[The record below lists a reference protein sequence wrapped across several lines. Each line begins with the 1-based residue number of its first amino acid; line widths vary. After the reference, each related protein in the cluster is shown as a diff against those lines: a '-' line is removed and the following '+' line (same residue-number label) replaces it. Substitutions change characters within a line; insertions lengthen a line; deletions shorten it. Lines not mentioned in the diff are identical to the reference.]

1 MTQIKLTINGVPQTF
16 EVPANRL
23 LLDLLREQGSHSVK
37 HGCET
42 GDCGS
47 CTVLLEGRPTPSCLV
62 LAASTDGQAV
72 QTLEGLGQPDDLHPL
87 QEAFVDWGGIQCGFC
102 TPGMIIAAQA
112 LLSEN
117 PQPTEPDVRD
127 ALEGVLCRCTG
138 YVKPV
143 QAILAAAEKMRATP

>member
-1 MTQIKLTINGVPQTF
+1 
-16 EVPANRL
+16 
-23 LLDLLREQGSHSVK
+23 
-37 HGCET
+37 
-42 GDCGS
+42 
-47 CTVLLEGRPTPSCLV
+47 
-62 LAASTDGQAV
+62 
-72 QTLEGLGQPDDLHPL
+72 
-87 QEAFVDWGGIQCGFC
+87 
-102 TPGMIIAAQA
+102 MIIAAQA